1 MRQFI
6 SYFVLAII
14 FAANILMEVV
24 EYFHEFLED
33 AVDGAED
40 FLAEEL
46 GWEVEKIDDWVVF
59 NYS

>member
-6 SYFVLAII
+6 SYFILAIL
-14 FAANILMEVV
+14 FVTNMLMEVV
-24 EYFHEFLED
+24 EIFHEFLED

-46 GWEVEKIDDWVVF
+46 GWEVEKIDD
-59 NYS
+59 

>member
-46 GWEVEKIDDWVVF
+46 GWEVEKIDD
-59 NYS
+59 

>member
-6 SYFVLAII
+6 SYFVLMII
-14 FAANILMEVV
+14 FITNTLMEVV

-46 GWEVEKIDDWVVF
+46 GWEVEKIDD
-59 NYS
+59 